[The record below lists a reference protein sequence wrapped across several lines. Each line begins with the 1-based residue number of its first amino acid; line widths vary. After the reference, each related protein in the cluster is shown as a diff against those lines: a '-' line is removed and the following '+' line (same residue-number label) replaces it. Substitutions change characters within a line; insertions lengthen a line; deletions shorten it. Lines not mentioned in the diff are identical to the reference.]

1 MYFVPARTGLIVQAQ
16 STARIT
22 HVVLIKIILDLDKV
36 NIPSILEVKDIRIFV
51 VFVNATTISESDQI
65 NQWTI
70 FHQTIF
76 IDG

>member
-70 FHQTIF
+70 FHQTLLM
-76 IDG
+76 DG